1 MWDEADNLTD
11 DPRCLQFVTEAED
24 LKKYE
29 RLKWYSSGPVVHQN
43 NIYQIQQTE
52 ESVWLLTG
60 HSSISVENSG

>member
-29 RLKWYSSGPVVHQN
+29 RLKWYSSGPVVLSVVHQN

-52 ESVWLLTG
+52 ESLYVAADWP
-60 HSSISVENSG
+60 